1 MAATAEDI
9 FFAVNKKLTKTRT
22 AARKMDGDPYVGQ
35 RGEILLAGTRTK

>member
-35 RGEILLAGTRTK
+35 RGETLFAGTRTK